1 MGPPSQSQPS
11 SGRFGV
17 LVLGLFTGICLG
29 AMATFLALKQTPSV
43 EPPPPPPQPAAITPP
58 PAPIPT
64 PQPTPPPPPPNIPL
78 KKIDTTKL
86 FQGAKVKTT
95 LNALEGDSATIERQD
110 ESAYEIDVTVNIR
123 VPSTGT
129 DLERLT
135 RVNPDLPLVLPSL
148 PTLLSDASVPPHFGD
163 LYRRKVANLSSK
175 LTRLDDLLS
184 RHNFFDTE
192 TLLELQHPETGRRAL
207 LLQADMDVDTDG
219 SDGDRVPTIEGTSA
233 TFQPF
238 TSFRWPK
245 RTKLPN
251 PFLEPWKKKLK
262 DAETALAAAKSAPQ
276 KAKELGETVQTLRQE
291 VADLGKASFLVGTND
306 PYVVLPLP
314 LVSPRSALKPLAAV
328 GDFCVVIHGKRM
340 FPAIVGDA
348 GPSIKTGEASLRLCK
363 EINASSASNARA
375 ENDLK
380 VTYLVFP
387 GSAHTPKTPPHPSE
401 WWTNCHILLNE
412 LGGYAGDLVYL
423 PDPTRP
429 LPGDNLFIG
438 PLPPADAPHQ
448 TTTQETSPANPP
460 R

>member
-1 MGPPSQSQPS
+1 MGSPTQTPAA
-11 SGRFGV
+11 SGRLGL
-17 LVLGLFTGICLG
+17 LVLGLFLGVGLG
-29 AMATFLALKQTPSV
+29 ATATFFALKKTALSEPH
-43 EPPPPPPQPAAITPP
+43 PPPLPPPQPVVVAPP
-58 PAPIPT
+58 P
-64 PQPTPPPPPPNIPL
+64 PPPPPPNIPL

-95 LNALEGDSATIERQD
+95 LNATEGDSATLERQD
-110 ESAYEIDVTVNIR
+110 ESAYEISVTVNLR
-123 VPSTGT
+123 VPSTGS

-135 RVNPDLPLVLPSL
+135 RVNPDLPAALPSL
-148 PTLLSDASVPPHFGD
+148 PSLLADASVPPHFGD

-175 LTRLDDLLS
+175 LTRLDELLS

-192 TLLELQHPETGRRAL
+192 TLLEIQHPETGRRAL

-238 TSFRWPK
+238 TSYRWPK

-262 DAETALAAAKSAPQ
+262 DAETALAASKNSPQ

-306 PYVVLPLP
+306 PYIVLPLP
-314 LVSPRSALKPLAAV
+314 LVSSRSTLKPLAAV

-375 ENDLK
+375 ESDLK

-387 GSAHTPKTPPHPSE
+387 GTAYSPKSPPHPGE

-429 LPGDNLFIG
+429 LLGDDLFVG
-438 PLPPADAPHQ
+438 PIPPDDTATATPHP
-448 TTTQETSPANPP
+448 TGTPTDSS

>member
-1 MGPPSQSQPS
+1 MGSTTQTPPS
-11 SGRFGV
+11 SGRFA
-17 LVLGLFTGICLG
+17 LLLLGLFLGVGLG
-29 AMATFLALKQTPSV
+29 ATATFFALKKTALSEPHPPPLPPPQPV
-43 EPPPPPPQPAAITPP
+43 VVAPPPPPPPP
-58 PAPIPT
+58 S
-64 PQPTPPPPPPNIPL
+64 IPL

-95 LNALEGDSATIERQD
+95 LNAIDGDSATLERQD
-110 ESAYEIDVTVNIR
+110 ESAYEISVTVNIR
-123 VPSTGT
+123 VPSTGS

-135 RVNPDLPLVLPSL
+135 RVNPDLPAALPSL
-148 PTLLSDASVPPHFGD
+148 PSLLADASVPPHFGD
-163 LYRRKVANLSSK
+163 LYRRKVANLSGK
-175 LTRLDDLLS
+175 LTRLDELLS

-192 TLLELQHPETGRRAL
+192 TLLEIQHPETGRRAL

-238 TSFRWPK
+238 TSYRWPK

-262 DAETALAAAKSAPQ
+262 DAETALAAVKSSPQ
-276 KAKELGETVQTLRQE
+276 KTKELSETVQTLRQE

-306 PYVVLPLP
+306 PYIVLPLP
-314 LVSPRSALKPLAAV
+314 LVSSRSALKPLAAV

-375 ENDLK
+375 ESDLK

-387 GSAHTPKTPPHPSE
+387 GTAHSPKSPPHPGE

-429 LPGDNLFIG
+429 LLGDDLFVG
-438 PLPPADAPHQ
+438 PIPPDDTATAAPHP
-448 TTTQETSPANPP
+448 TGTPIDPP

>member
-1 MGPPSQSQPS
+1 MGSSTQSPPSP
-11 SGRFGV
+11 GRLGS
-17 LVLGLFTGICLG
+17 LVLGLFLGVALG
-29 AMATFLALKQTPSV
+29 AAATFFALKKTVSS
-43 EPPPPPPQPAAITPP
+43 ESPPPPQPQPVVVAPP
-58 PAPIPT
+58 S
-64 PQPTPPPPPPNIPL
+64 PPPPPPNIPL
-78 KKIDTTKL
+78 KKVDTTKL

-95 LNALEGDSATIERQD
+95 LNALEGDSATLERQD
-110 ESAYEIDVTVNIR
+110 ESAYEVSVTVNIR
-123 VPSTGT
+123 VPSTGS

-135 RVNPDLPLVLPSL
+135 RVNPDLPTALPSL
-148 PTLLSDASVPPHFGD
+148 PTLLADATVPPHFGD
-163 LYRRKVANLSSK
+163 LYRRKVANLSVK
-175 LTRLDDLLS
+175 LNRLDELLS

-192 TLLELQHPETGRRAL
+192 TLLEIQHPETGRRAL

-219 SDGDRVPTIEGTSA
+219 SDGDRVPTMEGTSA

-238 TSFRWPK
+238 TSYRWPK

-262 DAETALAAAKSAPQ
+262 DAETALAAAKNSPQ
-276 KAKELGETVQTLRQE
+276 KAKDLGETVQTLRQE

-306 PYVVLPLP
+306 PYIVLPLP
-314 LVSPRSALKPLAAV
+314 LVSSRSTLKPLASV

-375 ENDLK
+375 ESDLK
-380 VTYLVFP
+380 VTYLIFP
-387 GSAHTPKTPPHPSE
+387 STAHSPKSPPNPSE

-429 LPGDNLFIG
+429 VPGDEFFLG
-438 PLPPADAPHQ
+438 PVPPNDLAPAAANQ
-448 TTTQETSPANPP
+448 TGTPVEPS

>member
-1 MGPPSQSQPS
+1 MGSPTQTPAA
-11 SGRFGV
+11 SGRLGL
-17 LVLGLFTGICLG
+17 LVLGLFLGVGLG
-29 AMATFLALKQTPSV
+29 ATATFFALKKTALSDPH
-43 EPPPPPPQPAAITPP
+43 PPPLPPPQPVVVAPP
-58 PAPIPT
+58 P
-64 PQPTPPPPPPNIPL
+64 PPPPPPNIPL

-95 LNALEGDSATIERQD
+95 LNATEGDSATLERQD
-110 ESAYEIDVTVNIR
+110 ESAYEISVTVNLR
-123 VPSTGT
+123 VPSTGS

-135 RVNPDLPLVLPSL
+135 RVNPDLPAALPSL
-148 PTLLSDASVPPHFGD
+148 PSLLADASVPPHFGD

-175 LTRLDDLLS
+175 LTRLDELLS

-192 TLLELQHPETGRRAL
+192 TLLEIQHPETGRRAL

-219 SDGDRVPTIEGTSA
+219 SDGDRVPTIEGASA

-238 TSFRWPK
+238 TSYRWPK

-262 DAETALAAAKSAPQ
+262 DAETALAAAKNSPQ

-306 PYVVLPLP
+306 PYIVLPLP
-314 LVSPRSALKPLAAV
+314 LVSSRSTLKPLAAV

-375 ENDLK
+375 ESDLK

-387 GSAHTPKTPPHPSE
+387 GTAHSTKSPPHPGE

-429 LPGDNLFIG
+429 LLGDDLFVG
-438 PLPPADAPHQ
+438 PIPPDDTATATPHP
-448 TTTQETSPANPP
+448 TGTPTDSS

>member
-1 MGPPSQSQPS
+1 LVGLTLGIGLGCALTFFALEKKAPIERVQPPPIATPQAIVAQPPP
-11 SGRFGV
+11 
-17 LVLGLFTGICLG
+17 L
-29 AMATFLALKQTPSV
+29 
-43 EPPPPPPQPAAITPP
+43 PPPPPS
-58 PAPIPT
+58 
-64 PQPTPPPPPPNIPL
+64 IPL

-95 LNALEGDSATIERQD
+95 LIASEGDSATLERQD
-110 ESAYEIDVTVNIR
+110 ESAYEVNVTVNVR

-135 RVNPDLPLVLPSL
+135 RVNPQLPEALPALSSL
-148 PTLLSDASVPPHFGD
+148 LADASVPPHFGD

-175 LTRLDDLLS
+175 LSRLDDLLS

-238 TSFRWPK
+238 TSYRWPK

-262 DAETALAAAKSAPQ
+262 DAETALAAAKSSPQ
-276 KAKELGETVQTLRQE
+276 KAKDLGETVQTLRQE
-291 VADLGKASFLVGTND
+291 VSDLGKASFLVGTND

-314 LVSPRSALKPLAAV
+314 LVSSRNPLKPLAAV

-363 EINASSASNARA
+363 EINQASASNARA

-387 GSAHTPKTPPHPSE
+387 GTATSPKAPPHPGE

-412 LGGYAGDLVYL
+412 LGGYAGELIYL

-429 LPGDNLFIG
+429 VPGDDLFTG
-438 PLPPADAPHQ
+438 PLPPSESPSHTPDPAPSS
-448 TTTQETSPANPP
+448 TGPTPS